1 MANIL
6 HILNGDA
13 PRPAMEQSSL
23 SGTFSA
29 WPDVLHDGFTP
40 LATGE
45 EWIRARCGYLE
56 SMASDLD
63 QSCLEQY
70 RASDAVLESWPERD
84 EVVFWFEHDLFDQ
97 LLLIRHLWWM
107 KRNAADRARHQT
119 RFSLVCGNEYI
130 GMMKPEWFP
139 PRFAAREPITDDQ
152 IASGSEV
159 WEAYCSGEP
168 TRLVEYATH
177 NLPAKADLPPKG
189 GSRLTFPYL
198 QPAMLRLLEEFPSAT
213 NGLARSERQ
222 ILEVLAD
229 GPRTPEQTFIA
240 ASRLEE
246 AIYMGDLSFWDI
258 VKRLNAG
265 AHPLLTLDVQER
277 PGRLPDGTLRITEKG
292 RAVLAGRADHIALNA
307 PSRWLGGTFL
317 TPERSWRWTG
327 SSLQLPAP

>member
-1 MANIL
+1 
-6 HILNGDA
+6 
-13 PRPAMEQSSL
+13 MEQSSL

-45 EWIRARCGYLE
+45 EWIRARCGYL
-56 SMASDLD
+56 DTLD
-63 QSCLEQY
+63 PEPDERFLEQY

-84 EVVFWFEHDLFDQ
+84 EVVFWLEHDLFDQ
-97 LLLIRHLWWM
+97 LLLIRHMWWM
-107 KRNAADRARHQT
+107 KQNAADRARHQT

-139 PRFAAREPITDDQ
+139 SRFAAREPITDQQ

-168 TRLVEYATH
+168 TRLVQYAKQDPPP
-177 NLPAKADLPPKG
+177 NADLPPKG
-189 GSRLTFPYL
+189 GSRLTLPYL
-198 QPAMLRLLEEFPSAT
+198 PQAMFRLLEEFPSAS
-213 NGLARSERQ
+213 NGLSRSERQ
-222 ILEVLAD
+222 ILEVLAE

-246 AIYMGDLSFWDI
+246 SIWMGDLSFWDR
-258 VKRLNAG
+258 VRDLNAG
-265 AHPLLTLDVQER
+265 THPLLTLDVQER
-277 PGRLPDGTLRITEKG
+277 PGGLPDGTLQITDTG

-327 SSLQLPAP
+327 SSLRPPSP